1 MSIRDTWAIYAAQFT
16 TNFSAP
22 NSLVWLDATIRNFKF
37 QFGLKFSIAC
47 KQQDGRYTV
56 WEYFRFNNECNPVE

>member
-37 QFGLKFSIAC
+37 QFGSKFSIAC
-47 KQQDGRYTV
+47 KQQNDRYTV
-56 WEYFRFNNECNPVE
+56 